1 MVFAAR
7 AAAHP
12 AAEEL
17 LLIPTYPDHPPDDD
31 EATRT
36 YIIVQVRSMSK
47 SDLLPLVA
55 AALNDQVAA
64 DAAKDL
70 STAREERDRSHKVEV
85 LRSINNGEGEDE
97 DGETIVY
104 GSALIEDGRYH
115 GNPNLW
121 DVTLEQNSSNICRLA
136 DLRDCHICVGGGF
149 PVASL
154 DDTLQGNV
162 SFGGCIDDTLDENA
176 IYNGWTDDGEGDT
189 CQVSFCFPPHATWL
203 TFHIHGWPREE
214 WEPIMRERD
223 YDETRNFVSFLVD
236 DVADQYQYATVE
248 FKHVTFAARSIHGA
262 LKRLLPKK
270 RKEEVRADRDRRIA
284 IQEGS
289 DGGCSE
295 DESEE
300 SDSSESDE
308 DSSGSESEDDSDSR
322 SDQDDDNNQGNGR
335 KRSHRNISK

>member
-162 SFGGCIDDTLDENA
+162 SFGDASMTLSMKTGYITDGPMMVKA
-176 IYNGWTDDGEGDT
+176 THAKFRSVSLLMLLGSLFIY
-189 CQVSFCFPPHATWL
+189 
-203 TFHIHGWPREE
+203 
-214 WEPIMRERD
+214 M
-223 YDETRNFVSFLVD
+223 
-236 DVADQYQYATVE
+236 
-248 FKHVTFAARSIHGA
+248 
-262 LKRLLPKK
+262 
-270 RKEEVRADRDRRIA
+270 
-284 IQEGS
+284 
-289 DGGCSE
+289 GGHE
-295 DESEE
+295 K
-300 SDSSESDE
+300 
-308 DSSGSESEDDSDSR
+308 SG
-322 SDQDDDNNQGNGR
+322 NQ
-335 KRSHRNISK
+335 